1 MPIYTLSTETVS
13 WMENIQ
19 GKTLKCSTF
28 FVQRF
33 RPPCLE
39 LHTITNHV
47 LPPKNPAIIIH
58 LLTASPGGRGASE
71 MTVNIRKLH
80 FYSEVSIA
88 VLYLLSCLHTFVG
101 TGGQDYLPSIC
112 DSYPVSD
119 ETLHF
124 YETGPIFSRLACPK
138 KAPSLSERAS
148 SYKDHDGRETELN
161 NYYYHQH
168 P

>member
-1 MPIYTLSTETVS
+1 M
-13 WMENIQ
+13 
-19 GKTLKCSTF
+19 
-28 FVQRF
+28 QRF

-112 DSYPVSD
+112 DSYPG
-119 ETLHF
+119 LMRHF
-124 YETGPIFSRLACPK
+124 TFTKRVPFSHAWPVQK
-138 KAPSLSERAS
+138 KPPPSLSEPRATKIMMEERQS
-148 SYKDHDGRETELN
+148 
-161 NYYYHQH
+161 
-168 P
+168 

>member
-1 MPIYTLSTETVS
+1 MLNVFCATLPSPLSRATYNNES
-13 WMENIQ
+13 
-19 GKTLKCSTF
+19 CSA
-28 FVQRF
+28 
-33 RPPCLE
+33 PE
-39 LHTITNHV
+39 
-47 LPPKNPAIIIH
+47 KNPAIIIH

-138 KAPSLSERAS
+138 KAPSLSSERAS

-161 NYYYHQH
+161 NYIIISTPNLIH
-168 P
+168 